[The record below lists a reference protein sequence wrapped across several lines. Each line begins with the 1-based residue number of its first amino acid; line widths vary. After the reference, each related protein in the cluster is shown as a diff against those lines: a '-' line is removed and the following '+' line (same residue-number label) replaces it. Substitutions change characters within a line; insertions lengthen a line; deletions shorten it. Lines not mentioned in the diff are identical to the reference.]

1 MWTKHPSPD
10 KIRTS
15 NTDGIRDR
23 SAIVRTNVK
32 VKMSRQKTD
41 EPLFEP
47 YDTAALTKFR
57 RSLKAWYAKRARDL
71 PWRNIGDP
79 YRVWISEIMLQQT
92 TVATVVPYF
101 ERFITRF
108 PTIHDL
114 AKVEQDEVLRH
125 WEGLGY
131 YSRARNIHKA
141 AKLLV
146 ELSDGIFPQTTD
158 KLIALPGI
166 GRYTAGAIMSFA
178 FDLPGAI
185 VEANTLRLYS
195 RLLCLEENPR
205 ATHGQKVLWAFAE
218 HLLPRKNI
226 GPFNQ
231 SLLDLGATVCTPN
244 DPNCP
249 ECPLHS
255 HCKAATVDHQNEIP
269 IAGQKPEITQVI
281 EVSVAIQHNDH
292 FLLRRYPEGQRWAG
306 LWDFVRFPLGDAKSL
321 VPTSR
326 LTADGIPR
334 KLISK
339 IEQSVYE
346 ATGTDIELDRFLK
359 EIRHSVTRYRISLL
373 CFLAS
378 TKYATPKANEDLA
391 WVTAEQLDD
400 YPLSTTGRKQAV
412 LVQAIQPTLF

>member
-1 MWTKHPSPD
+1 MV
-10 KIRTS
+10 RTS
-15 NTDGIRDR
+15 KPALICDR
-23 SAIVRTNVK
+23 SAIARPNVK
-32 VKMSRQKTD
+32 VMMSRQKND

-57 RSLKAWYAKRARDL
+57 RRLKAWYAKRARDL

-92 TVATVVPYF
+92 TVATVISYF
-101 ERFITRF
+101 ERFTKRF
-108 PTIHDL
+108 PTIRDL
-114 AKVEQDEVLRH
+114 AKAEQDEVLRH

-131 YSRARNIHKA
+131 YSRARNIHKT

-146 ELSDGIFPQTTD
+146 EQSDGVFPQTTD
-158 KLIALPGI
+158 ELTALPGI

-178 FDLPGAI
+178 FDRPGAI

-195 RLLCLEENPR
+195 RLLCLAENPR

-231 SLLDLGATVCTPN
+231 SLMDLGATVCTSN

-249 ECPLHS
+249 ECPLLP
-255 HCKAATVDHQNEIP
+255 HCGAATADLQNEIP
-269 IAGQKPEITQVI
+269 IAAQKPEITPVI
-281 EVSVAIQHNDH
+281 EVSVAIQHDGR

-306 LWDFVRFPLGDAKSL
+306 LWDFVRFPLGSAESL
-321 VPTSR
+321 VPSSGLSAAGTV
-326 LTADGIPR
+326 PK
-334 KLISK
+334 KLISN
-339 IEQSVYE
+339 IEQSVHE

-378 TKYATPKANEDLA
+378 TEHTTPETNDNLA

-400 YPLSTTGRKQAV
+400 YPLSTTGRKLAV
-412 LVQAIQPTLF
+412 LVQRSQPTLF

>member
-1 MWTKHPSPD
+1 M
-10 KIRTS
+10 
-15 NTDGIRDR
+15 
-23 SAIVRTNVK
+23 
-32 VKMSRQKTD
+32 MSRLKND

-47 YDTAALTKFR
+47 YDSAALTRFR
-57 RSLKAWYAKRARDL
+57 RSLKAWYAQRARDL
-71 PWRNIGDP
+71 PWRNIGDA

-101 ERFITRF
+101 ERFINRF

-114 AKVEQDEVLRH
+114 ASAEQDEVLRY

-131 YSRARNIHKA
+131 YSRARNIHKT

-146 ELSDGIFPQTTD
+146 EQSNGVFPQTTD
-158 KLIALPGI
+158 ELTALPGI

-178 FDLPGAI
+178 FDLPGSI

-195 RLLCLEENPR
+195 RLLCFEGNPR

-231 SLLDLGATVCTPN
+231 SLMDLGATVCTPT

-249 ECPLHS
+249 ECPLLP
-255 HCKAATVDHQNEIP
+255 HCGAARTDRQNEIP
-269 IAGQKPEITQVI
+269 MPATKPEITPVI
-281 EVSVAIQHNDH
+281 EVSVAIQHENR

-306 LWDFVRFPLGDAKSL
+306 LWDFVRFPLGDAESL
-321 VPTSR
+321 VPTPG
-326 LTADGIPR
+326 LTTAGKIPQ
-334 KLISK
+334 KLISN
-339 IEQSVYE
+339 IELSVHE
-346 ATGTDIELDRFLK
+346 ATGTVVELARFLK

-378 TKYATPKANEDLA
+378 TKHATPEANKNLA
-391 WVTAEQLDD
+391 WVPAEQLDD
-400 YPLSTTGRKQAV
+400 YPLSTTGRKLAV
-412 LVQAIQPTLF
+412 LVQRSQPTLF